1 MTFSDSET
9 DSDLGIV
16 PLKRKQ
22 VSSDHDVKPEDLQVK
37 HQVEK
42 KKRADVQVKHQV
54 EKNQRKK
61 QVNARNEVKKK
72 KRKKRMS
79 EVELLNYR
87 KWE

>member
-16 PLKRKQ
+16 PLAR
-22 VSSDHDVKPEDLQVK
+22 
-37 HQVEK
+37 
-42 KKRADVQVKHQV
+42 
-54 EKNQRKK
+54 K
-61 QVNARNEVKKK
+61 QVNAEARADQKKAQDDNQKEVQVKK

-79 EVELLNYR
+79 EVEILNYR

>member
-22 VSSDHDVKPEDLQVK
+22 MNENAWTKTERKNVKV
-37 HQVEK
+37 
-42 KKRADVQVKHQV
+42 
-54 EKNQRKK
+54 KNQ
-61 QVNARNEVKKK
+61 VKK
-72 KRKKRMS
+72 KRKKRMN

>member
-22 VSSDHDVKPEDLQVK
+22 VNSDHDVKQVDVQVK
-37 HQVEK
+37 HQVKK

-54 EKNQRKK
+54 EKNQKK